1 MARGSSKGL
10 DRRDADHALTAER
23 ALLRSCG
30 SLLTSR
36 RMANEAT
43 QATQAGTGEASRPKK
58 KVWLVLGVVALG
70 LGGLMLPIKTETP
83 PSSATKVP
91 PMDLSSF
98 SASRPQKP
106 LRLLFVHH
114 SSGGQLFADKGDE
127 KERANCILETH
138 PNGGGLRKR
147 LTDFGY
153 EVHEASY
160 GSEVGEK
167 TDLFDWKPKF
177 SQKMDKVLTVDE
189 NDRFLPPGKK
199 HDVVMFKSCYPNS
212 RFEGRG
218 EGEGTAAGP
227 ELTVA
232 NAKATLRALLDD
244 FKKHPETLYVYVTAP
259 PNAPPGS
266 ERAFKVVLK
275 KLTGKPTAADVARER
290 GQLAREFNEWVVSK
304 DGWLKDYPLKNVV
317 AFDYY
322 DVLTGNGRSDLT
334 LYPTGDGTDEHPS
347 SEGNTK
353 AAEVFPELLNRA
365 VRRAGLSD

>member
-1 MARGSSKGL
+1 MASESSGAGATGSTASK
-10 DRRDADHALTAER
+10 
-23 ALLRSCG
+23 
-30 SLLTSR
+30 
-36 RMANEAT
+36 
-43 QATQAGTGEASRPKK
+43 PKK
-58 KVWLVLGVVALG
+58 HLFVLGALALA
-70 LGGLMLPIKTETP
+70 LGGLMVPIKAEPP

-91 PMDLSSF
+91 RMDLSSF
-98 SASRPQKP
+98 SADKPAKP
-106 LRLLFVHH
+106 LRLLFIHH

-147 LTDFGY
+147 LTGLGY

-160 GSEVGEK
+160 GSEVGDK
-167 TDLFDWKPKF
+167 TDLFDWRPKF

-189 NDRFLPPGKK
+189 NDRFLPAGKK
-199 HDVVMFKSCYPNS
+199 HDVVMFKSCYPNN
-212 RFEGRG
+212 RFVGRG
-218 EGEGTAAGP
+218 EGEGNPAGP

-232 NAKATLRALLDD
+232 NAKATLLALLDD
-244 FKKHPETLYVYVTAP
+244 FKKHPDTLYVYVTAP

-275 KLTGKPTAADVARER
+275 KLTGKPTAADAARER
-290 GQLAREFNEWVVSK
+290 GKLAREFNEWVVSK

-353 AAEVFPELLNRA
+353 AAEAFPELLNRA

>member
-1 MARGSSKGL
+1 MVGKAS
-10 DRRDADHALTAER
+10 TA
-23 ALLRSCG
+23 
-30 SLLTSR
+30 T
-36 RMANEAT
+36 
-43 QATQAGTGEASRPKK
+43 EASTASGAATPPGKPRAM
-58 KVWLVLGVVALG
+58 WLALGVVALG
-70 LGGLMLPIKTETP
+70 LGGLMMPIKSELP

-91 PMDLSSF
+91 RMDLSSF
-98 SASRPQKP
+98 SGAKPARP

-114 SSGGQLFADKGDE
+114 SSGGQLFADKGAE
-127 KERANCILETH
+127 NERANCILETH

-147 LTDFGY
+147 LTGMGY

-160 GSEVGEK
+160 GSEVGDK

-177 SQKMDKVLTVDE
+177 SQKMEKVLTVDE
-189 NDRFLPPGKK
+189 NDRFLAAGKK
-199 HDVVMFKSCYPNS
+199 HDVVMFKSCYPNN
-212 RFEGRG
+212 RFVTRG
-218 EGEGTAAGP
+218 EGPGDPAGP
-227 ELTVA
+227 ELTVV

-244 FKKHPETLYVYVTAP
+244 FKKHPDTLFVYVTAP

-275 KLTGKPTAADVARER
+275 KLTGKPTAAEAARER
-290 GQLAREFNEWVVSK
+290 GQLARELNQWVVAS
-304 DGWLKDYPLKNVV
+304 DGWLKDYPLKNVA

-322 DVLTGNGRSDLT
+322 DVLTGQGRSDLT

-353 AAEVFPELLNRA
+353 AAEAFPELLNRA